1 MTAKKVLSI
10 AAVLVLAMAVI
21 WGCADFTRNA
31 YRTLAVS
38 QATYD
43 GTLTTLGSLYKEGK
57 MTEEDKAKAV
67 ELGRLYKNAHND
79 AVSALEAYVLAP
91 KETEVEAKD
100 AYIAAASKASV
111 TLANLIAYLRSKKEG
126 K

>member
-1 MTAKKVLSI
+1 MKRKEVFGYLMVG
-10 AAVLVLAMAVI
+10 VLVAGMLWA
-21 WGCADFTRNA
+21 CADFTRNA

-43 GTLTTLGSLYKEGK
+43 GTLTTLGALYKEGK
-57 MTEEDKAKAV
+57 LSEEEKRKAV
-67 ELGRLYKNAHND
+67 ELGRVYKDAHND

-91 KETEVEAKD
+91 KGTEEEQKQ
-100 AYIAAASKASV
+100 AYVVAAGKASV
-111 TLANLIAYLRSKKEG
+111 ALADLIGYLRARKEE